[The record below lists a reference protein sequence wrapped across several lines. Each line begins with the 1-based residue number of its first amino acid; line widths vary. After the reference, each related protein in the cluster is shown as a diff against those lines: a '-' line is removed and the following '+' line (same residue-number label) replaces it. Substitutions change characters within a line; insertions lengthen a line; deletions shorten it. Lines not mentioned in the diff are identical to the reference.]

1 MALWIAYL
9 NCLTNQLL
17 VDFAHSA
24 GPLLS
29 VNNMSPSKKKR
40 ESERGREG
48 GKETR

>member
-29 VNNMSPSKKKR
+29 VNNMSPSKKKERAR
-40 ESERGREG
+40 EEGKG

>member
-24 GPLLS
+24 GPLLP
-29 VNNMSPSKKKR
+29 VNNMSSKKK
-40 ESERGREG
+40 ERD
-48 GKETR
+48 KKVTRASL